1 MKLYSHVFQQ
11 DYKIWIN
18 SYSKDFIMFFYR
30 LIQRLKHDD
39 AAATAIEYA
48 LIASGIAVVIAAT
61 IYGLGD
67 VLREEYFEKIASSFQ
82 STDTP

>member
-1 MKLYSHVFQQ
+1 M
-11 DYKIWIN
+11 
-18 SYSKDFIMFFYR
+18 FIR
-30 LIQRLKHDD
+30 LSLIRLKHDD
-39 AAATAIEYA
+39 TAATAIEYA